1 MITTSPSPDIISI
14 FTTVHIVCIP
24 LLEILHK
31 KSNWKLCFKF
41 HQIPDLTTVRLARFW
56 WGHLR
61 SLSLHLL
68 DHWKRCNIQN
78 TKNTKI
84 MKLNIQ
90 TIFSFYITSNAREV
104 QAWSCS
110 KFPDDVQQ
118 QVLAPA
124 QIPPFQVKTIWKP
137 SEKISVVIL
146 FIQVAFHFL
155 KKYLA
160 SQTWS
165 TCHLPAPTTAS
176 PSMALLLGRLPLRQ
190 SSS

>member
-1 MITTSPSPDIISI
+1 M
-14 FTTVHIVCIP
+14 H
-24 LLEILHK
+24 
-31 KSNWKLCFKF
+31 NGKLCLKF
-41 HQIPDLTTVRLARFW
+41 HNQRSQQISQSDLTNVRLARFW

-78 TKNTKI
+78 TKI

-90 TIFSFYITSNAREV
+90 TIFFHFISLPMQV
-104 QAWSCS
+104 WSCS

-124 QIPPFQVKTIWKP
+124 QIPPFQVKTFWKP